1 MTFAS
6 GVVAA
11 SAPAIVGV
19 EIATTSSV
27 HILRQIVRLV
37 LAARHDLQFAI
48 ELGAVAAVHSFC
60 PNIFAKSS
68 MPDSCSDS
76 GLLRNAAR
84 SDESRRAPLNTHSN
98 SPTAL
103 SSTFVVG

>member
-27 HILRQIVRLV
+27 HILRRIVRLV

-48 ELGAVAAVHSFC
+48 ELGAVAAVHFFC

-68 MPDSCSDS
+68 MPDSCDS

-84 SDESRRAPLNTHSN
+84 SDESRRAPFNTHSN

-103 SSTFVVG
+103 SSTFVEG